1 MILEPG
7 KWQGRGSYRPTDA
20 SLGLRFQATVEI
32 DDDRRTE
39 GLIVNATLQSEG
51 GSARSI
57 QVYVVPDEVGTYA
70 VTVKGDR
77 IDVQGTAKLDS
88 EPHLG
93 LLWSDDGTTHVTC
106 TVFTLP
112 ETHGVRGFA
121 KVGKD
126 TWTWELALQ
135 PQHRV
140 GRRPSALRSKDGKPD
155 KAGKAEKRGNV
166 VSLFDRLKR

>member
-7 KWQGRGSYRPTDA
+7 KWQGRGSYRPTNE
-20 SLGLRFQATVEI
+20 SLGLRFQAAVEI
-32 DDDRRTE
+32 DEDRRTA
-39 GLIVNATLQSEG
+39 GLIVNATLQVEG
-51 GSARSI
+51 GSPRAL

-70 VTVKGDR
+70 VTAKGDGL
-77 IDVQGTAKLDS
+77 DVQGTAKLDS

-93 LLWSDDGTTHVTC
+93 LLWSDDGATHVTC
-106 TVFTLP
+106 AVFALP

-121 KVGKD
+121 KVRGD
-126 TWTWELALQ
+126 AWTWELALQ

-140 GRRPSALRSKDGKPD
+140 GRRPSALRSKDGKP
-155 KAGKAEKRGNV
+155 GKPEKRGNV

>member
-20 SLGLRFQATVEI
+20 SLGLRFQAGVEV
-32 DDDRRTE
+32 DEDRRT
-39 GLIVNATLQSEG
+39 GSLIVNATLQAEG
-51 GSARSI
+51 GSPRAI
-57 QVYVVPDEVGTYA
+57 QVYVAPDDVGTYA
-70 VTVKGDR
+70 VTAKGDG

-93 LLWSDDGTTHVTC
+93 LLWSEDGTVYVTC

-112 ETHGVRGFA
+112 DTHGVRGFA
-121 KVGKD
+121 RAGKD

-135 PQHRV
+135 PQHRA
-140 GRRPSALRSKDGKPD
+140 GRRPRARPKGDAKRDGKKDGL
-155 KAGKAEKRGNV
+155 GNV

>member
-20 SLGLRFQATVEI
+20 SLGLRFQANVEV

-39 GLIVNATLQSEG
+39 GLIVNATLQTEG
-51 GSARSI
+51 GSPRSI

-140 GRRPSALRSKDGKPD
+140 GRGRPRGRPKEAKKQG
-155 KAGKAEKRGNV
+155 RGNV